1 MDANSMVSPL
11 NWWIPVFHCQ
21 ASWCFLALLMGVTAF
36 WRLREQMSKRVVVV
50 IAEDPTKTHRPVEAL
65 RIALG
70 LCAGDHQTTIV
81 LLGRAPL
88 LLTDDTEDIVDVDIL
103 EKYRPSLAQL
113 GVQFVLESGAATDA
127 LLEGFSVTKK
137 SADEIRSLLES
148 CDRTLVFS

>member
-1 MDANSMVSPL
+1 MRDE
-11 NWWIPVFHCQ
+11 I
-21 ASWCFLALLMGVTAF
+21 
-36 WRLREQMSKRVVVV
+36 SKRVAVV

-70 LCAGDHQTTIV
+70 LSAGDHETTIV

-88 LLTDDTEDIVDVDIL
+88 LLTDDTEDVVDVDIL

-113 GVQFVLESGAATDA
+113 GIPFVLESGAATSA
-127 LLEGFSVTKK
+127 LLEEFSVTQK
-137 SADEIRSLLES
+137 SAEEIRSLLES